1 MKVDYI
7 RRGGDLAV
15 LEPEIAM
22 VAQVQSRD
30 SFVISRKHSRNHEAD
45 FIPCCLNSS
54 AFYVE
59 ELLHLGAHKGG
70 NCLNLMQGRTKPQFI
85 YSKETCAW
93 AAISSS
99 GCFMSETTILEKGHG
114 SVRLAGAVI
123 RSSIGKFESTFRRN
137 RQRRELALINCAIKF
152 FEAGDQIVYLG
163 SGNGGKATRR

>member
-7 RRGGDLAV
+7 RRRGGDLAV

-22 VAQVQSRD
+22 VAQLQSRD

-70 NCLNLMQGRTKPQFI
+70 NCLNLMQGRTKLQFI
-85 YSKETCAW
+85 YSKETMCLGCHLVVRMFHERDDDPRKGAW
-93 AAISSS
+93 QCPACGRRYPFLYWKIRKHVPKKSAA
-99 GCFMSETTILEKGHG
+99 
-114 SVRLAGAVI
+114 A
-123 RSSIGKFESTFRRN
+123 
-137 RQRRELALINCAIKF
+137 
-152 FEAGDQIVYLG
+152 
-163 SGNGGKATRR
+163 